1 MLTISVAVTGG
12 CGPMT
17 AYRGFILYIYVDK
30 SPVNDGKI
38 QGCTKIIS
46 KYIIK
51 DVDA

>member
-1 MLTISVAVTGG
+1 MLTISVAVTG
-12 CGPMT
+12 GPMT